1 MLISIDIHV
10 FTGATM
16 TPIVPISRRKF
27 LAHTAGLAVTSSLA
41 GCASIPNETMMTRA
55 IPGTDERIP
64 SCALGSP
71 DIFYITPEGASDE
84 LPKTLIQT
92 MYDMG
97 GRLVDT
103 PAWFRPDPPV
113 VGPMIQEMNLQ
124 DELFLVGKITV
135 DGREAAIQH
144 LNRTIDNLGKRPL
157 DLMLLHNMRDA
168 ENTWPVLEEAKA
180 QGRVR
185 YIGTSEADLDI
196 GNDVL
201 EKFMREKKPDFIMP
215 AHSISLNSTEDR
227 ILPLAAD
234 MGVAVISIE
243 AFKLGENDGAYFGV
257 TAGKEL
263 PEWAAEFDCDSWAQ
277 FGLKYV
283 LSHPAVTCVA
293 TETSKPSHVIDNMR
307 AGYGRLPDEAMRN
320 RMREYFQSLLV

>member
-1 MLISIDIHV
+1 
-10 FTGATM
+10 M
-16 TPIVPISRRKF
+16 TRLPPISRRTF
-27 LAHTAGLAVTSSLA
+27 LAQTASLTVATSLA
-41 GCASIPNETMMTRA
+41 GCDSISKETIMTRA
-55 IPGTDERIP
+55 IPGTGEHIP
-64 SCALGSP
+64 VCALGSP
-71 DIFYITPEGASDE
+71 DVFYVTPEGETDE

-97 GRLVDT
+97 GRLIDT

-144 LNRTIDNLGKRPL
+144 LNKTIENLGKRPL

-168 ENTWPVLEEAKA
+168 ENTWPVLQEAKA
-180 QGRVR
+180 EGRVR
-185 YIGTSEADLDI
+185 YIGTSEASLKI

-201 EKFMREKKPDFIMP
+201 EKFMRDKKPDFIMP
-215 AHSISLNSTEDR
+215 AYSISLNSTEDR

-234 MGVAVISIE
+234 MGIAVISIE
-243 AFKLGENDGAYFGV
+243 AFKLGENDGAYFSV

-263 PEWAAEFDCDSWAQ
+263 PEWAAEFDCESWAQ

-283 LSHPAVTCVA
+283 LSNPAVTTLA
-293 TETSKPSHVIDNMR
+293 TETSKPHHVIDNMR
-307 AGYGRLPDEAMRN
+307 AGYGRLPDQAMRN
-320 RMREYFQSLLV
+320 RMSTYFQSMLA